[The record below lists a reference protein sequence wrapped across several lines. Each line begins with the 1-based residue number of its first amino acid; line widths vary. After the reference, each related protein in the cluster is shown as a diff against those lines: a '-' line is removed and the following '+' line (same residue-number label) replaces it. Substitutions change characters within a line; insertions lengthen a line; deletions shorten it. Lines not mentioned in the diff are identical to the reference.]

1 MSPTTSGDLMSLK
14 RLEVAKR
21 AQRDPEGRLQ
31 SLAHLIDEDA
41 LERSYRRLRKRAAV
55 GVDGVTKGQYGE
67 DLEGNLRDL
76 HQRLKQQRYRHQ
88 PLRRVHV
95 PKGDGQTRQI
105 GIAALEDK
113 IVQGAVHEIL
123 EVAYEP
129 LFVEGSY
136 GFRPGRSAHDALR
149 ALLRAVDKGGKVGW
163 ILEADIATFFDSIDR
178 KQLMSMLE
186 KRIADKSLLRLIG
199 KCLHVG
205 VLDGE
210 EYSDPDRGTPQ
221 GSSLSPILG
230 NVYLHHALDTWV
242 EQEVK
247 PRMQGE
253 LVLIRYADDVVL
265 GFEHRGDAERV
276 LAVLGKRLE
285 RFGLHLHPDK
295 TRLLPFGRPPRG
307 GGRGKDRNSE
317 TFDLLGFTWYW
328 KRSRSGGWH
337 AALKTR
343 RGRMRRAITSI
354 DEYCRRNRH
363 EPVAVQHRALIVRL
377 QGHYNY
383 FGVNG
388 NVQSLEVLAFHAR
401 RTWHKWLCRRSQK
414 AYIPWERFNDV
425 LRDFP
430 LPKPRVC
437 VQIWGSAS

>member
-1 MSPTTSGDLMSLK
+1 MSLK
-14 RLEVAKR
+14 LLEVAER
-21 AQRDPEGRLQ
+21 AQRDPNVRLQ
-31 SLAHLIDEDA
+31 SLAYLIDEHA
-41 LERSYRRLRKRAAV
+41 LERAYRRLRKRAAV
-55 GVDGVTKGQYGE
+55 GVDGVTKEQYGE
-67 DLEGNLRDL
+67 DLSENLRDL

-88 PLRRVHV
+88 PLRRVHL
-95 PKGDGQTRQI
+95 PKSDGRTRPI

-113 IVQGAVHEIL
+113 IVQGAVHEVL
-123 EVAYEP
+123 EAIYEP

-136 GFRPGRSAHDALR
+136 GFRPGRSAHDAIR
-149 ALLRAVDKGGKVGW
+149 ALLRAVDKGGKVRW
-163 ILEADIATFFDSIDR
+163 ILEADIASYFDSIDR

-186 KRIADKSLLRLIG
+186 MRIDDKSFLRLIG

-205 VLDGE
+205 VLDGA
-210 EYSDPDRGTPQ
+210 EYSDPDQGTPQ

-230 NVYLHHALDTWV
+230 NIYLHYVLDMWI

-247 PRMQGE
+247 PKMNGE
-253 LVLIRYADDVVL
+253 LVLIRYADDIVL
-265 GFEHRGDAERV
+265 GFENRDEAERV
-276 LAVLGKRLE
+276 LAELGKRLE
-285 RFGLHLHPDK
+285 GFSLRLHPDK
-295 TRLLPFGRPPRG
+295 TRLLSFGRPPRC
-307 GGRGKDRNSE
+307 GGRGKLRGGK

-328 KRSRSGGWH
+328 RRTRRGGWY

-354 DEYCRRNRH
+354 DQYCQRHRH
-363 EPVAVQHRALIVRL
+363 EPVAAQHRALTVRL

-388 NVQSLEVLAFHAR
+388 NVQSLEVLACHAR

-414 AYIPWERFNDV
+414 AYIPWERFNDL

-437 VQIWGSAS
+437 VQIWDSKP

>member
-1 MSPTTSGDLMSLK
+1 MSLK
-14 RLEVAKR
+14 LLEVAKR

-31 SLAHLIDEDA
+31 SLAHLIDEEA

-55 GVDGVTKGQYGE
+55 GVDGVTKERYGE
-67 DLEGNLRDL
+67 DLEGNLRAL

-88 PLRRVHV
+88 PLRRVHI
-95 PKGDGQTRQI
+95 PKGNGRTRKI
-105 GIAALEDK
+105 GVAALEDK

-123 EVAYEP
+123 EAAYEP

-149 ALLRAVDKGGKVGW
+149 ALLRAVDKGGKVRW

-186 KRIADKSLLRLIG
+186 ERIADKSLLRLIG

-230 NVYLHHALDTWV
+230 NIYLHYALDRWV

-285 RFGLHLHPDK
+285 RFGLRLHPDK
-295 TRLLPFGRPPRG
+295 TRLFPFGRPPRG
-307 GGRGKDRNSE
+307 GGRGKARGRE

-328 KRSRSGGWH
+328 RRSRLGGWH

-354 DEYCRRNRH
+354 DEYCRRHRH

-414 AYIPWERFNDV
+414 AYIPWERFNDL